1 MEIHSVHKLR
11 MVRFLPSVRA
21 FICYSVKVYLL
32 PVNRLLMLIGRI
44 LLLVNM
50 YVHPFQII
58 KVLLLL
64 ILLPRQ

>member
-11 MVRFLPSVRA
+11 MVRFLPSVRV

-32 PVNRLLMLIGRI
+32 PVNGLLMLIGRI